1 MIEEN
6 VARRQSSIVN
16 LSIINHLMLLY
27 AVTIFLGAFLLF
39 EVQPIVAK
47 HVLPWFG
54 GVPAVWTTCMLFF
67 QAVLLGGYA
76 YAHRV
81 IAGWKPRKQRVLH
94 SILLA
99 SSLLLLAF
107 LALRW
112 GSPILPGAAWK
123 PGPNASP
130 IPWILAL
137 LAVSV
142 GLPYFLL
149 ATTSPLLQAWVART
163 LPAANVYRLYAL
175 SNAGSL
181 LALVSYPFLVEPAL
195 TLRGQAALWTAAYV
209 LFAACAFLCAR
220 RANLHP
226 LPAGEGRG
234 EGFPLVADPR
244 LQTVNPPVSSFTI
257 HNSQFS
263 ALFWF
268 SLSACGSILLLA
280 ATNQLCQEV
289 ASIPFLWLLPLCL
302 YLLSFILCF
311 EFDRFYNRA
320 VFGPLFAASVG
331 WAALVLF
338 RGFSVPIRLQIV
350 AYSLALFTG
359 CVVCHGE
366 LTRSRPQP
374 SRLTAFY
381 LMIAAG
387 GAAGGVLV
395 GVVAPLVFH
404 GFWEIHIALLLSA
417 LLALVALLRDG
428 DSWLQR
434 GRPWPA
440 VIVLLAAG
448 ALAYSVRNEHLAA
461 RVIERF
467 RRVAASGSGIA
478 ALAVVVLALAG
489 AFWILRPIFAVRGR
503 PWFAGGCLVGSLG
516 LLAYVLAADVKDF
529 RQSAISISRNFY
541 GVLTVEVYDQDVPDL
556 YRWELRHGHIAHG
569 FQFRTPEKRD
579 MPTTYYGEG
588 SGIGLALLHHPLR
601 EAGPLRVG
609 VIGLGVGTLAAYGR
623 PGDTMRFYDIN
634 PEVVRLSGPA
644 GELFSYVRD
653 CRAKVEVVLGDA
665 RLSLERELAS
675 GAPGNFEV
683 LAVDAFTS
691 DSIPVHLLTREALDI
706 YLAHLAP
713 EGILALHI
721 SNRNLNL
728 IPVVR
733 GLAES
738 RRLAVC
744 LIDTDKANETIWGST
759 WMLLAPDPR
768 ALESPEIQLFSK
780 PFPAHSAI
788 RLWTDDYSNLFQV
801 LK

>member
-1 MIEEN
+1 MF
-6 VARRQSSIVN
+6 
-16 LSIINHLMLLY
+16 LY

-76 YAHRV
+76 YAHGMV
-81 IAGWKPRKQRVLH
+81 AGWKPRRQRALH

-99 SSLLLLAF
+99 SSILLLA
-107 LALRW
+107 LLGMRW

-123 PGPNASP
+123 PRAGASP

-163 LPAANVYRLYAL
+163 LPASNVYRLYAL

-181 LALVSYPFLVEPAL
+181 LALISYPFLIEPAL

-220 RANLHP
+220 RAALLSAPLRSHP
-226 LPAGEGRG
+226 ERSGGSVPAV
-234 EGFPLVADPR
+234 LS
-244 LQTVNPPVSSFTI
+244 NPGPEIPNINSSARSFTI
-257 HNSQFS
+257 PNSQFS
-263 ALFWF
+263 TLFWF
-268 SLSACGSILLLA
+268 SLSVCGSILLLA
-280 ATNQLCQEV
+280 TTNQLCQEV

-311 EFDRFYNRA
+311 EFDRFYSRA

-338 RGFSVPIRLQIV
+338 RGFSIPIRLQIV

-366 LTRSRPQP
+366 LARSRPEP
-374 SRLTAFY
+374 SRLTVFY

-404 GFWEIHIALLLSA
+404 GFWEIHIALFLSG
-417 LLALVALLRDG
+417 LLALVALVRD
-428 DSWLQR
+428 DESWLQR

-440 VIVLLAAG
+440 APVLLAAG
-448 ALAYSVRNEHLAA
+448 ALAYSVRNEHLLAL
-461 RVIERF
+461 VVNRF
-467 RRVAASGSGIA
+467 HRVAASGSGRAALVAA
-478 ALAVVVLALAG
+478 ALALAAAL
-489 AFWILRPIFAVRGR
+489 WLLRPVFAVRGR

-516 LLAYVLAADVKDF
+516 LLAYVLAADVRGF
-529 RQSAISISRNFY
+529 QQAAISISRNFY

-569 FQFRTPEKRD
+569 FQFQTPEKRD

-588 SGIGLALLHHPLR
+588 SGIGLALLHHPR
-601 EAGPLRVG
+601 RAAGPLRVG

-653 CRAKVEVVLGDA
+653 CRAKVDVVLGDA
-665 RLSLERELAS
+665 RLSLERELAR
-675 GAPGNFEV
+675 GAPQNFDV

-691 DSIPVHLLTREALDI
+691 DSIPVHLLTREALDV
-706 YLAHLAP
+706 YLAHLATQ
-713 EGILALHI
+713 GILALHI
-721 SNRNLNL
+721 SNRSLDL
-728 IPVVR
+728 VPVVR

-744 LIDTDKANETIWGST
+744 LIDTNKANETIWGST
-759 WMLLAPDPR
+759 WLLLARDPH
-768 ALESPEIQLFSK
+768 ALDSDEIQLASK
-780 PFPAHSAI
+780 PFPAHSSI